1 MAQTVKESACNA
13 RDLGLIPG
21 SGRSPGEGNGYSLQ
35 PSCLEN
41 STDRRAWQ
49 AIVHGVTELEMVTS
63 VYAYGCPQ
71 SRVDVGLSFP
81 RLENEEERCAG
92 RSLQDNFVHE

>member
-1 MAQTVKESACNA
+1 MEKNQTFTLDFFSTLYSSKRKKKKIKKKPDRNGTLAKDDVDA
-13 RDLGLIPG
+13 RVWG
-21 SGRSPGEGNGYSLQ
+21 
-35 PSCLEN
+35 
-41 STDRRAWQ
+41 
-49 AIVHGVTELEMVTS
+49 VTS

>member
-1 MAQTVKESACNA
+1 MVFLKKTLWRKTRHLHLTSFQHYTALKEKKRKEKKKPDRNGTLAKDDVDA
-13 RDLGLIPG
+13 RVWG
-21 SGRSPGEGNGYSLQ
+21 
-35 PSCLEN
+35 
-41 STDRRAWQ
+41 
-49 AIVHGVTELEMVTS
+49 VTS